1 MNQLTN
7 YVLKPSN
14 CPYIEGIV
22 IFSSP
27 LFIFEY
33 EIPERDSY
41 NCSHRRSLSQVLQ
54 SGTSKELAKRIDHA
68 RAYFWES
75 AKEGSRTKM
84 VYNLNGQKMELLQT
98 IEKIVSPNEFSVIFG
113 SEGMDNFQNNL
124 FSENQ
129 RGDTIW
135 VSKNEFIP
143 LNFKMRLFMALFPS
157 TFKKQS
163 RQYMKNFKKY
173 MEQNISVNS
182 Q

>member
-1 MNQLTN
+1 MKYQN
-7 YVLKPSN
+7 
-14 CPYIEGIV
+14 EIV
-22 IFSSP
+22 ITAPIGEVYPKFCN
-27 LFIFEY
+27 
-33 EIPERDSY
+33 PEHLR
-41 NCSHRRSLSQVLQ
+41 NWQRGLTTLEHI
-54 SGTSKELAKRIDHA
+54 SGNPQ
-68 RAYFWES
+68 
-75 AKEGSRTKM
+75 KEGSRTKM